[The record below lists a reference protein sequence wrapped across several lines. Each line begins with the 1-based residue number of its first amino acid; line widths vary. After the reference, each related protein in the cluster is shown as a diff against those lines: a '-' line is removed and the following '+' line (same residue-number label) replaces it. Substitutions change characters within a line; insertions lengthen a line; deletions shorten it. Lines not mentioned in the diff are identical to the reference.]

1 MITGTY
7 KATSFEVS
15 DLHLVKVNTFRNK
28 RNEDV
33 ETETLLF
40 SGRMYVF
47 SRNSMPNATLKLIQD
62 KKHFDDASFQRIVYT
77 DEALN
82 NTFLLYGDNDKATD
96 VLTKIIVNGLLQIEK
111 RYKGKMNVSFSENHV
126 VVSINDKKNN
136 LQLSLKHKISNKLI
150 QPLIDE
156 VTAVKT
162 FIDHLFVDDETVTD

>member
-1 MITGTY
+1 
-7 KATSFEVS
+7 
-15 DLHLVKVNTFRNK
+15 
-28 RNEDV
+28 
-33 ETETLLF
+33 
-40 SGRMYVF
+40 
-47 SRNSMPNATLKLIQD
+47 MPNATLKLIQD